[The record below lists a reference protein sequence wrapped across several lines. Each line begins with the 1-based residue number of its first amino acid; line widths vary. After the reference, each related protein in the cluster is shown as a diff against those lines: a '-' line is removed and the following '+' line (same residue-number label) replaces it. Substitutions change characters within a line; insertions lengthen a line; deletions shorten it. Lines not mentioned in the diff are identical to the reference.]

1 LVESCALPV
10 SQLILIS
17 QHDRAFEHV
26 WECGIDRHLVGGSP
40 RAFRAWPLAWP
51 LPSGPL
57 GWQRSPG
64 STARR
69 RRVPRS
75 GMRSTVEA
83 GGASPDN
90 ARRSGPMSVTTPAT
104 GALGATL
111 TAWPWCWRARQRDT
125 AGTAGG
131 RSPGPP
137 CAAARRAVG
146 LASEGRGESCRPR
159 DGETSGEPRPPT
171 AGHPGRSSPL
181 DCSRPS
187 SLFTAWPSGPAR
199 RRCAL
204 ETVEKV
210 VTAPLTEGEGE
221 GAPLVPIPTDR

>member
-1 LVESCALPV
+1 MPTAQRCPV
-10 SQLILIS
+10 DSYGWWEVR
-17 QHDRAFEHV
+17 RA
-26 WECGIDRHLVGGSP
+26 P
-40 RAFRAWPLAWP
+40 RRAWPLAWP

-90 ARRSGPMSVTTPAT
+90 ARRSDPARCDILPAT

-131 RSPGPP
+131 RSPGVP

-146 LASEGRGESCRPR
+146 LASEGRGGSCRPATAR
-159 DGETSGEPRPPT
+159 PPGEPRPLRRVTLAVHPLAT
-171 AGHPGRSSPL
+171 AGARPR
-181 DCSRPS
+181 CSR
-187 SLFTAWPSGPAR
+187 LGPSGLAR

-204 ETVEKV
+204 EAV
-210 VTAPLTEGEGE
+210 
-221 GAPLVPIPTDR
+221 